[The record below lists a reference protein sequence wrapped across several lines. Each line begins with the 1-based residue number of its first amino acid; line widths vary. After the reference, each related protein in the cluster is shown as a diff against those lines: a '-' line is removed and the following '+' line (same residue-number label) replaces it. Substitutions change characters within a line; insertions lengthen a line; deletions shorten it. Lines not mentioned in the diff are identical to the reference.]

1 MLEVKDA
8 SFAYPAGRPLFQ
20 QLSLTLAAGQVL
32 CVLGPNGAGK
42 STLLRCLAALMPV
55 SHGSIQID
63 GRALDSLSRREMGR
77 LIGFVPQSHSTVF
90 AFTARMV
97 AEMGRAAHLRW
108 TAGPSE
114 KDAAIALNALTR
126 LGIQALADKP
136 YPELSGG
143 ERQLVL
149 LARALAQQ
157 PRLLILD
164 EPASHLDFANQ
175 ARVLELLQGLAAE
188 GLAVIMT
195 SHDPSHAFLAAD
207 QTLILVPGQ
216 PAWVGPTDSIVTEA
230 RLSAAYGSSVRIVR
244 VEGRTLCFS
253 DALGRP

>member
-1 MLEVKDA
+1 
-8 SFAYPAGRPLFQ
+8 
-20 QLSLTLAAGQVL
+20 
-32 CVLGPNGAGK
+32 
-42 STLLRCLAALMPV
+42 
-55 SHGSIQID
+55 
-63 GRALDSLSRREMGR
+63 MGR

-97 AEMGRAAHLRW
+97 AEMGRAAHLSW

-114 KDAAIALNALTR
+114 KDVAIAHRALAR
-126 LGIQALADKP
+126 LGIDALAEKP

-175 ARVLELLQGLAAE
+175 ARVLELVRRVAEE

-195 SHDPSHAFLAAD
+195 SHDPGHAFLVAHT
-207 QTLILVPGQ
+207 TLILARGQ
-216 PAWVGPTDSIVTEA
+216 PVCVGPTDSIVTEE
-230 RLSAAYGSSVRIVR
+230 RLSATYRSSVRIVR
-244 VEGRTLCFS
+244 IEGHTLCFS
-253 DALGRP
+253 EALGRP